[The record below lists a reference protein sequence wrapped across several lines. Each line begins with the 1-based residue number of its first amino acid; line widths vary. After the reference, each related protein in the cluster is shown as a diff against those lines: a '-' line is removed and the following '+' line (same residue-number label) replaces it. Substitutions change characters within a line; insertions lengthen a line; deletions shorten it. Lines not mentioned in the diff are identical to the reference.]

1 MVNAALRCVYESLSQ
16 LVVYTQRPRVISLFY
31 LQFNIIPLNPWNQR
45 MNMTSGIISNYTDSS
60 QSQIITENLL
70 SYISKIAET
79 GTDSLAPQDILQHQA
94 FDSGLL
100 EKLKRDEKLQRLE
113 GMLNGS
119 RNFVVSQ
126 ERRNNTV
133 YSPPERVALFL
144 KNLRSSLPSLYAEKK
159 ESAAPSPRVAKIAET
174 LEPITYQ
181 ADMKSLSDEAFLDQ
195 YFLRGALCDLM
206 ERLTEKLDPVNGD
219 AACQLRVPFVL
230 DASAAMA
237 DFLSAE
243 AISDA
248 ELTALIE
255 KFRSSNGL
263 HIDSEQLPPL
273 QILRLR
279 WQNESL
285 ALADI
290 LKRGLAHLQQTLGN
304 NGKIDVATYLALS
317 KALTQTQIAY
327 VDDFGLPAIR
337 VNLTIYRDQQELDK
351 RKVALAEI
359 ARDYLLILGQ
369 KLTNIVTPAHN
380 LAAQAFETLKL
391 STAELPL
398 GKGRRIPCLP
408 MYPGLLT
415 VLLHEK
421 TNGRPLVVHLK
432 RLEFWRAIT
441 PHSPDTPTIRYR
453 LNGAGVYCFT
463 PDSEGNYRLSVG
475 DQPDLDAKPALCI
488 DAWSMIDLDGD
499 APAAATSA
507 LERDLYS
514 PDYVT
519 FQSAFLRCDITGLIL
534 ASAAAHAPLP
544 GVARAADH
552 PEGWEDCGRAYVNK
566 LITQTSGEAPQPGPA
581 QRHGIDLICD
591 GVDDA
596 ARSLSGEYHA
606 FLKYLESRNQ
616 FELIYNMPVDRQG
629 RDERQTIYRRIA
641 RNVPF
646 TPIHIYASTLGVKR
660 AECAALTA
668 SKRANRQVGQE
679 ITFENSLLPSELLK
693 DFK

>member
-1 MVNAALRCVYESLSQ
+1 
-16 LVVYTQRPRVISLFY
+16 
-31 LQFNIIPLNPWNQR
+31 

-60 QSQIITENLL
+60 QSSIITENLL
-70 SYISKIAET
+70 SYIARIAET
-79 GTDSLAPQDILQHQA
+79 NTGALAPQDILQHRE
-94 FDSGLL
+94 FDRGLL
-100 EKLKRDEKLQRLE
+100 EKLKHDEKLQRLE

-119 RNFVVSQ
+119 RNFVASQ
-126 ERRNNTV
+126 ERRNNTT
-133 YSPPERVALFL
+133 YSPPERAALFL

-159 ESAAPSPRVAKIAET
+159 ESSAPAARAPKAAEP
-174 LEPITYQ
+174 LALISYQ
-181 ADMKSLSDEAFLDQ
+181 TDMTGLTDETFLDQ
-195 YFLRGALCDLM
+195 LFLRGALCDLI

-230 DASAAMA
+230 DASVAMA
-237 DFLSAE
+237 DFLSTEAANTPQFIESVGEMIAE
-243 AISDA
+243 
-248 ELTALIE
+248 
-255 KFRSSNGL
+255 FRSNNGL
-263 HIDSEQLPPL
+263 HANSEQLPPL

-279 WQNESL
+279 WQSEPA

-290 LKRGLAHLQQTLGN
+290 LKRALAHLQQALGN
-304 NGKIDVATYLALS
+304 GGRIDVATYLALS
-317 KALTQTQIAY
+317 KALTLTQVAY

-337 VNLTIYRDQQELDK
+337 VNLPIYRDQQELDK

-359 ARDYLLILGQ
+359 ARDYLLTLSQ
-369 KLTNIVTPAHN
+369 RLVDAATPISG
-380 LAAQAFETLKL
+380 LAGQAFKTLKL

-421 TNGRPLVVHLK
+421 ANGRPLVVYLK

-441 PHSPDTPTIRYR
+441 PHSAETPTLRYR

-463 PDSEGNYRLSVG
+463 PDSEGRYRLSVG

-488 DAWSMIDLDGD
+488 DAWSMVDLDD
-499 APAAATSA
+499 ATPAAASA
-507 LERDLYS
+507 LEQDLYS
-514 PDYVT
+514 SDYVT

-544 GVARAADH
+544 AVARAAEH
-552 PEGWEDCGRAYVNK
+552 PEGWEDCGRGYVDK
-566 LITQTSGEAPQPGPA
+566 LIAQSGGETPQAAPV
-581 QRHGIDLICD
+581 QRDGADLICE
-591 GVDDA
+591 GVNDA
-596 ARSLSGEYHA
+596 DRTLSGEYMA
-606 FLKYLESRNQ
+606 FIKYLESRNQ
-616 FELIYNMPVDRQG
+616 FDLIYNMPIDRQG
-629 RDERQTIYRRIA
+629 RDERQTVYKRIA

-660 AECAALTA
+660 AECAALTS
-668 SKRANRQVGQE
+668 SKRATRQVGQE
-679 ITFENSLLPSELLK
+679 ITFENALLPSELLK